1 MHDLSLHLLDIVQNS
16 IKAQASLVQVFIASN
31 RTTDQI
37 TLTVVDDGKGMSPD
51 QLALASDPFYTTRT
65 TRSVGLGLPLLK
77 ELCEMT
83 GGRLLL
89 ESQPGQGTRLEA
101 RIGLSSID
109 RPPLGDLGAT
119 WSVILSA
126 AGSDIDF
133 DLQMCSDDRQRT
145 VQTSELRQ
153 LLDGVPLG
161 EPAVLSW
168 IRDFV
173 AEMQQEIFG
182 GIHK

>member
-77 ELCEMT
+77 ELCEMDPPEA
-83 GGRLLL
+83 GFCLNPSRGR
-89 ESQPGQGTRLEA
+89 EPDWKPGLVCRAL
-101 RIGLSSID
+101 IGH
-109 RPPLGDLGAT
+109 R
-119 WSVILSA
+119 
-126 AGSDIDF
+126 
-133 DLQMCSDDRQRT
+133 
-145 VQTSELRQ
+145 
-153 LLDGVPLG
+153 
-161 EPAVLSW
+161 
-168 IRDFV
+168 
-173 AEMQQEIFG
+173 
-182 GIHK
+182 